1 MSAQAPLEPETRERI
16 LRTAF
21 QLFHEQ
27 GFHATGIATIVRE
40 AGINPGSLYHFFDS
54 KDQLLLQ
61 VLEFA
66 IGYLEPAVM
75 APVERRTSDPFER
88 IFALLAQ
95 YREGMVASGCRM
107 GCPIGNL
114 ALEVSDSNP
123 EARDLIHR
131 NFQNWASRVAGW
143 LTEAGQRL
151 PKQLDRAQL
160 ARFVLTVMEGGLMQ
174 ARAANDLRPFD
185 EAVAV
190 LRQHLELLRRRTA
203 RRRSRAVRRPAGK
216 RRR

>member
-1 MSAQAPLEPETRERI
+1 
-16 LRTAF
+16 
-21 QLFHEQ
+21 
-27 GFHATGIATIVRE
+27 
-40 AGINPGSLYHFFDS
+40 
-54 KDQLLLQ
+54 